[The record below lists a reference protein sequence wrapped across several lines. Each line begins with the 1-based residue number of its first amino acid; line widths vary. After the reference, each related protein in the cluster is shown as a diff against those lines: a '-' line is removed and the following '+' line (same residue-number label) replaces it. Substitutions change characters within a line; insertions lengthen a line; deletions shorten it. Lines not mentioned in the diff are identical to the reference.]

1 MTVSLAE
8 KNPVAL
14 IIEDNEDVAHICR
27 IALEQAGFEVE
38 VAEDGRTALER
49 LATTAPVLILLDLHL
64 PYVSGYQILHHIHTQ
79 EYALKPQV
87 VLATADLLRAEKMQ
101 NEVDFVLLKPFGFIK
116 LYELAKKL
124 RCTSTGL

>member
-1 MTVSLAE
+1 MTVSLSE

-38 VAEDGRTALER
+38 VAQDGRTALER
-49 LATTAPVLILLDLHL
+49 LASLAPALILLDLHL
-64 PYVSGYQILHHIHTQ
+64 PYVSGHQILHHIQTQ

-116 LYELAKKL
+116 LYELARKL
-124 RCTSTGL
+124 RFSNTSL

>member
-38 VAEDGRTALER
+38 VAQDGRTALER
-49 LATTAPVLILLDLHL
+49 LATIAPALILLDLHL
-64 PYVSGYQILHHIHTQ
+64 PYVSGHQILHHIQTQ

-124 RCTSTGL
+124 RFSNPSL